1 MENRTNQP
9 PVQHVR
15 HVHVVRDA
23 YGRPVRKK
31 KSKAKK
37 VGIAAAVIAAIV
49 SITLI
54 FRALVTSEDAK
65 KNRKALSKKYKSIS
79 KKVRKYF

>member
-1 MENRTNQP
+1 MENKNTTA

-37 VGIAAAVIAAIV
+37 IGIAAAVIAAIV
-49 SITLI
+49 PLVLMI
-54 FRALVTSEDAK
+54 RAFVTSEDAK
-65 KNRKALSKKYKSIS
+65 KNRKAFTKKYKKIS
-79 KKVRKYF
+79 KNIRSRF